1 MQQAGRRRNETQAN
15 DKLGDERGGG
25 GGGGGGGGWVMR
37 EGFIEFCFSKIY
49 VYVTLLTN
57 SKCRDNEQGKN

>member
-25 GGGGGGGGWVMR
+25 RLGGERG
-37 EGFIEFCFSKIY
+37 
-49 VYVTLLTN
+49 VYRVLFLEDICLCDSVN
-57 SKCRDNEQGKN
+57 QFKV